1 MTSCLTMPKS
11 PWTSQSNV
19 VPFRGGGIRSGG
31 AGGLQ
36 ASGPLYERVP
46 TRDESGHLLSDFMM
60 LFPGLRE
67 RAGSDCRE
75 RVAHV
80 YALLKGFP
88 EVVFA
93 DINLKLNLLWVS
105 VRARPGVIL
114 DIACCLKF
122 HMPEALLV
130 APRYA

>member
-1 MTSCLTMPKS
+1 MPKS
-11 PWTSQSNV
+11 PWTSKSNV
-19 VPFRGGGIRSGG
+19 VPFRGGDLRARST
-31 AGGLQ
+31 GLH
-36 ASGPLYERVP
+36 ASGPLYERLP
-46 TRDESGHLLSDFMM
+46 TRDENGHLLSDFMM

-67 RAGSDCRE
+67 RPSGERRE
-75 RVAHV
+75 RVARV
-80 YALLKGFP
+80 NTILKGFP

-114 DIACCLKF
+114 DIACCVKF

-130 APRYA
+130 ASRYA

>member
-1 MTSCLTMPKS
+1 M
-11 PWTSQSNV
+11 
-19 VPFRGGGIRSGG
+19 
-31 AGGLQ
+31 A
-36 ASGPLYERVP
+36 RVN
-46 TRDESGHLLSDFMM
+46 TI
-60 LFPGLRE
+60 
-67 RAGSDCRE
+67 
-75 RVAHV
+75 
-80 YALLKGFP
+80 LKGFP

-114 DIACCLKF
+114 DIACCVKF

>member
-1 MTSCLTMPKS
+1 MILCSTMPKS
-11 PWTSQSNV
+11 PWTSKSNV
-19 VPFRGGGIRSGG
+19 VPFRGHGLRG
-31 AGGLQ
+31 ATTGLQ

-46 TRDESGHLLSDFMM
+46 THDETGHLLSDFMM

-67 RAGSDCRE
+67 RPSGECRE
-75 RVAHV
+75 RVARV
-80 YALLKGFP
+80 NAILKGFP

-93 DINLKLNLLWVS
+93 DVNLKLNLLWVS

>member
-1 MTSCLTMPKS
+1 MPKS
-11 PWTSQSNV
+11 RWAYRSSPILWRPQALRSSAQSLL
-19 VPFRGGGIRSGG
+19 PSC
-31 AGGLQ
+31 
-36 ASGPLYERVP
+36 PLYERVP

-67 RAGSDCRE
+67 RSQPECHAVLNQVDG
-75 RVAHV
+75 V
-80 YALLKGFP
+80 LKAFP

-93 DINLKLNLLWVS
+93 DMNLNLNLLWVS

-122 HMPEALLV
+122 HVPEALLV
-130 APRYA
+130 GPKTA